1 MGQFLD
7 RRNFLK
13 DAGTLAVSAALLG
26 SSASAT
32 TALGE
37 ANPSR
42 ITAVLYDERYT
53 DCRGFA
59 DAFIRRGATPFG
71 TRGDI
76 ASLWYGALRAHLARC
91 GGSVAGLT
99 PHSDLV
105 VSQACGAELDLKPL
119 YEGTH
124 DCRASDALTHRLRI
138 RGNDHEIVAAI
149 LHSNADWARPLAD
162 ALGQAA
168 WSNGSARSQS
178 SAIRTSRS
186 GDHPGF
192 LSSWVLGP
200 ARASA

>member
-13 DAGTLAVSAALLG
+13 DAGTLVVSAALLG
-26 SSASAT
+26 SGAT
-32 TALGE
+32 VLRE
-37 ANPSR
+37 ANPPR
-42 ITAVLYDERYT
+42 ITAVLYDDRYG

-59 DAFIRRGATPFG
+59 DAFIRRGATPFD

-76 ASLWYGALRAHLARC
+76 ASLWYGALRAHIARR
-91 GGSVAGLT
+91 GGCVAGLT
-99 PHSDLV
+99 VQSDLV
-105 VSQACGAELDLKPL
+105 VSQSCGGEIDLKLL
-119 YEGTH
+119 YEGSH
-124 DCRASDALTHRLRI
+124 DCRASDAQAHRLRI
-138 RGNDHEIVAAI
+138 RGNDHEIAAA
-149 LHSNADWARPLAD
+149 LLLSNADWARPLAD

>member
-1 MGQFLD
+1 MRQFLD

-26 SSASAT
+26 SGASAM
-32 TALGE
+32 TAPWE

-42 ITAVLYDERYT
+42 ITAVLYDERYS

-76 ASLWYGALRAHLARC
+76 ASLWYGALRAHLARR
-91 GGSVAGLT
+91 GGCVAGLT
-99 PHSDLV
+99 VHSDLV
-105 VSQACGAELDLKPL
+105 VSQSCGAELNLKPL

-138 RGNDHEIVAAI
+138 HGNDNEIAAAL
-149 LHSNADWARPLAD
+149 LHSDADWARSLAH

-168 WSNGSARSQS
+168 WNNDSARSES

-192 LSSWVLGP
+192 LSSWVLGAP
-200 ARASA
+200 RAGA

>member
-1 MGQFLD
+1 MRQFLD

-26 SSASAT
+26 SGASAT
-32 TALGE
+32 TAPRE

-42 ITAVLYDERYT
+42 ITAVLYDERYG

-59 DAFIRRGATPFG
+59 DAFIRRGATPFD

-76 ASLWYGALRAHLARC
+76 ACLWYGALRAHIARC
-91 GGSVAGLT
+91 GGCVAGLT
-99 PHSDLV
+99 VQSDLV
-105 VSQACGAELDLKPL
+105 VSQSCGGELNLRLL
-119 YEGTH
+119 YEGSH
-124 DCRASDALTHRLRI
+124 DCRASDAQAHRFRI
-138 RGNDHEIVAAI
+138 RGNDHEIAAAL
-149 LHSNADWARPLAD
+149 LHSGANWAGSLAQ

-168 WSNGSARSQS
+168 WSNGSARSEL
-178 SAIRTSRS
+178 SAIRTPRS